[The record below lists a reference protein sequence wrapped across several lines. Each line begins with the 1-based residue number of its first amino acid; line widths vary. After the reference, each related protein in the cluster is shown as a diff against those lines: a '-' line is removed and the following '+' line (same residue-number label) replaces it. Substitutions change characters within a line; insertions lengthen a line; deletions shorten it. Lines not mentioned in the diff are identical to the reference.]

1 MGRAWRRVSEA
12 VRQTLGP
19 VTDKEF
25 QATPNLRNEA
35 MLKDAAAFS
44 TQIKT
49 MEKDL
54 LAVQKTMSVQFLN
67 LRDMLSTALPRVW
80 DYNPYDATVVE
91 ARGEAIAIGRGV
103 NIDRLDEAQGS
114 LKAKLEEEVYV
125 PMREW
130 MKDYHKIQSKM
141 RELEQLRLELDSR
154 RRTVGDLDHKLSVLR
169 AKAPVQQA
177 MYNNHPGHRGLG
189 DDGYDPKLLRM
200 IDELG
205 GKKSHKEDKLRD
217 IQNAFQQ
224 LEETCF
230 NSLETLILDAAS
242 LRHYAGSALFHI
254 QECYSLSSSA
264 FDASAANQLEYST
277 TAGEGAQGYA
287 DQGQVAARPAEE
299 VEGMMAPNGARS
311 KAQRPSAGYPAP
323 SPQADYGD
331 SRYDQVSAFDAA
343 PAATGKIAPPAASQ
357 YSGMQPRG
365 TQQYVTAV
373 HAQSPYIAQSPSS
386 RRTTHRAT
394 NNNAGWGVAI

>member
-54 LAVQKTMSVQFLN
+54 LAIQKTMSVQFLN

-103 NIDRLDEAQGS
+103 NIDRLDESQGS

-154 RRTVGDLDHKLSVLR
+154 RRTVGDLDHKLSVMR
-169 AKAPVQQA
+169 SRAPVQQGG
-177 MYNNHPGHRGLG
+177 YSTHPGHRGMG
-189 DDGYDPKLLRM
+189 DEGYDPKLLRM

-205 GKKSHKEDKLRD
+205 SKKAHKEDKLRD

-254 QECYSLSSSA
+254 QECYALSSSA
-264 FDASAANQLEYST
+264 FDANANAQLEYST
-277 TAGEGAQGYA
+277 TGGDGAQQGYA
-287 DQGQVAARPAEE
+287 EQGQVAARPTEDLHGGPARANK
-299 VEGMMAPNGARS
+299 GSMA
-311 KAQRPSAGYPAP
+311 AGYPLNAQGP
-323 SPQADYGD
+323 RQDYGD
-331 SRYDQVSAFDAA
+331 NCYDQVSAFDAA

-357 YSGMQPRG
+357 YSVQQPRG

-373 HAQSPYIAQSPSS
+373 HAQSPYVAQSPSS